1 MPAGTAVHMAAANVS
16 VDGVAAAAAQV
27 AGAIADLGAAG
38 AQVAQAIAAK
48 ELPAPSVTVTP
59 EITAKVELELP
70 APRKR
75 TVVLDGPDGKTTME
89 IQ

>member
-1 MPAGTAVHMAAANVS
+1 MYTDMLVFLQKEMSAK
-16 VDGVAAAAAQV
+16 
-27 AGAIADLGAAG
+27 
-38 AQVAQAIAAK
+38 AIAAK